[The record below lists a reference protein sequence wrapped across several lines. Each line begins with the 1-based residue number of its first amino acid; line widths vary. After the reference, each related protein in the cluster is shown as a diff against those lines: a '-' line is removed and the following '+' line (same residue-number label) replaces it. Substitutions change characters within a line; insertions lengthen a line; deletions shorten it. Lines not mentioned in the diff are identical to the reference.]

1 MCLLTIL
8 IVAKRSHIAQ
18 LRYQKRKKA
27 VSLPKLEV
35 SKGGGGGLEGL
46 ERNVQ
51 LTILSCGQNRY
62 VRFPLSKIVEV
73 SK

>member
-8 IVAKRSHIAQ
+8 IAAKRSHIAQ
-18 LRYQKRKKA
+18 LRYQKREKA
-27 VSLPKLEV
+27 VSLPKFEV
-35 SKGGGGGLEGL
+35 SKGGGDVEGL

-62 VRFPLSKIVEV
+62 VRLPLSKIVEV